1 MKKTGNENSRDT
13 VSLRFIRWLCLI
25 KVILRRSFQ
34 QSAILSV
41 TLVLTFRSLAILESQ
56 FSKTWR
62 CKAILRGKSDSG
74 LSYSGI
80 DEIPVS
86 HLTETEKCRKVN
98 LIRQSH
104 LRRYE

>member
-1 MKKTGNENSRDT
+1 MKKS
-13 VSLRFIRWLCLI
+13 V
-25 KVILRRSFQ
+25 RSYC
-34 QSAILSV
+34 
-41 TLVLTFRSLAILESQ
+41 TPCTLTFRSRPILESP

-62 CKAILRGKSDSG
+62 RKAILRGKGDSG

-86 HLTETEKCRKVN
+86 HLTETEKCQKVN

-104 LRRYE
+104 LSLKVPKHEIFDGVFFAYIKPT

>member
-1 MKKTGNENSRDT
+1 
-13 VSLRFIRWLCLI
+13 
-25 KVILRRSFQ
+25 
-34 QSAILSV
+34 
-41 TLVLTFRSLAILESQ
+41 
-56 FSKTWR
+56 
-62 CKAILRGKSDSG
+62 

-104 LRRYE
+104 PTSL